1 MDKILLEN
9 LLSDA
14 IKLFKENNISF
25 GKSKLKK
32 ILKFEPNHFDALN
45 LLGIALSKEKDYQNS
60 LEFFKNAIKI
70 NPNSDKTHLNIGV
83 CLMNLK
89 KFDEAQ
95 KSLKSAIAI
104 NDQNDQAHFNLSI
117 IYKEKLNFK
126 DALVSINNCLKINT
140 SNFFAWNFK
149 GVILTFLKNIDDA
162 IISFNNA
169 IQINSKFGRPYIN
182 LAEVYKSVGQ
192 FDKSIEIYKKAVLE
206 IKELEEVYTNLSGV
220 YLLKFQNHKTLD
232 LELAI
237 KCSEKALSINKKNI
251 VALNNLALINI
262 HLSKINTALNYL
274 NDAKKINPNY
284 FNTYINSAL
293 AYKHLGNYEEAH
305 NSYKKALLID
315 PQNADLLFRIS
326 EIQLGLNDFKKGWEN
341 YEKRWMSNDYKRP
354 LRLSLTKPLWTPDL
368 GNKKILIWAE
378 QGIGDQIL
386 FSTIFKDA
394 IKYFEKVYVYLDH
407 RLEKIFKENFPS
419 LNFITDQSQIN
430 DQLFDYHLPFGS
442 LGYYFRKDVA
452 DFKKSSNILTVEEN
466 KKYSKT
472 SKKLRCAISWKST
485 NPDTGIDKSI
495 NLIEMKQILK
505 LENIDFYNIQYSNV
519 DKEIHQ
525 IYSDE
530 GINIQ
535 SVEALDTH
543 NDIYGLMQFIN
554 TCDFVITVSN
564 TNAHL
569 SGILGKP
576 TYLLLSQGIG
586 KLWYWENEIN
596 KQNLWYNNII
606 KIKRS
611 DKKNWEEPIKN
622 LFNLINKNHN

>member
-1 MDKILLEN
+1 MDKKLLDNILSE
-9 LLSDA
+9 A
-14 IKLFKENNISF
+14 INLFKENNMSF

-32 ILKFEPNHFDALN
+32 ILDYEPNHFDALN
-45 LLGIALSKEKDYQNS
+45 LMGIALSKEKNYQNS
-60 LEFFKNAIKI
+60 LEFFENAIKI
-70 NPNSDKTHLNIGV
+70 NPNSDKTHLNMGV

-89 KFDEAQ
+89 KFDDAQ
-95 KSLKSAIAI
+95 KSLKSAISI
-104 NDQNDQAHFNLSI
+104 NDQNDQAYFNLSI
-117 IYKEKLNFK
+117 IYKEQLNFK
-126 DALVSINNCLKINT
+126 DALVSINNCIKINT

-149 GVILTFLKNIDDA
+149 GVILTFLKDIDDA

-192 FDKSIEIYKKAVLE
+192 FDKSIEVYKKATLE

-232 LELAI
+232 LKPAMDYS
-237 KCSEKALSINKKNI
+237 KKALSINKKNI

-262 HLSKINTALNYL
+262 YSSKINIALDYL

-305 NSYKKALLID
+305 NSYQKALLID

-326 EIQLGLNDFKKGWEN
+326 ETQLGLNNFKDGWEN
-341 YEKRWMSNDYKRP
+341 YEKRWLSNDYKKP
-354 LRLSLTKPLWTPDL
+354 LRLSFTKPLWKPDL
-368 GNKKILIWAE
+368 GNKNILIWAE

-386 FSTIFKDA
+386 FSTIFNDV
-394 IKYFEKVYVYLDH
+394 IKYFEKIYVYLDH
-407 RLEKIFKENFPS
+407 RLEKIYKKNFPN
-419 LNFITDQSQIN
+419 LNLITDQSLIN
-430 DQLFDYHLPFGS
+430 EQLFDYHLPFGS
-442 LGYYFRKDVA
+442 LGYYFRKDVT
-452 DFKKSSNILTVEEN
+452 DFEPGPKTLNVDENQKYTKSSQ
-466 KKYSKT
+466 
-472 SKKLRCAISWKST
+472 KLRCAISWKST

-495 NLIEMKQILK
+495 NLVEMKKILK

-519 DKEIHQ
+519 GEEINQ
-525 IYSDE
+525 FYTDE
-530 GINIQ
+530 GVKIQ
-535 SVEALDTH
+535 SIADLDTH

-596 KQNLWYNNII
+596 KRNLWYKNII

-611 DKKNWEEPIKN
+611 DKKNWEEPIEN
-622 LFNLINKNHN
+622 LFNLIKNIH